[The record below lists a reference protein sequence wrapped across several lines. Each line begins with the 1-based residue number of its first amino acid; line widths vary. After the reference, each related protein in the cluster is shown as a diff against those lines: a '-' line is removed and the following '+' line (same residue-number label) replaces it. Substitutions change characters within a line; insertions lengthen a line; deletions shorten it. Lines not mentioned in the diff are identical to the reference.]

1 MGSSAMCGK
10 TKMNVLVT
18 GGNRGLGFEF
28 IKVFTETG
36 NKVVTIVRSQ
46 SAKKTIEKYFPQC
59 TVLIAD
65 ITNYTELSKID
76 YLKNNRVDVLI
87 NNAGKAS
94 SGASITDSEPDEID
108 RQFKIHCLGAFNVT
122 KATYLSLSK
131 AEHPLII
138 NISSRLGSM
147 SRNAQGEFHGKGFSY
162 GYRIGKCAQNM
173 LTQCLS
179 QELGPKGFRVCALHP
194 GRLLTSSGAT
204 DAHMTPYES
213 AKKVYALVTKN
224 QIENGGYYC
233 VETGTMQ
240 W

>member
-1 MGSSAMCGK
+1 
-10 TKMNVLVT
+10 MNVLIT
-18 GGNRGLGFEF
+18 GGNGGLGFQF
-28 IKVFTETG
+28 IKVFSETG
-36 NKVVTIVRSQ
+36 NKVAAIVRSE
-46 SAKKTIEKYFPQC
+46 SAKKIIKKQFPQC
-59 TVLIAD
+59 TVLLSD
-65 ITNYTELSKID
+65 ITSYAQLKKIKFFENHRLD
-76 YLKNNRVDVLI
+76 ILI

-94 SGASITDSEPDEID
+94 SGVSITDSESDEIEK
-108 RQFKIHCLGAFNVT
+108 QFMVHCLGAFNVT
-122 KATYLSLSK
+122 KVAYPSLAKS
-131 AEHPLII
+131 ERPLII

-147 SRNAQGEFHGKGFSY
+147 SRNEQGEFIGKGFSY
-162 GYRIGKCAQNM
+162 GYRIGKGAQNM

-213 AKKVYALVTKN
+213 AQKIHDLIVKN

-233 VETGTMQ
+233 IETGTMQ